1 MNLSFINTTTDV
13 VNITFNNG
21 INRLINPCES
31 YVISI
36 DSDLI
41 SFMISSLKESR
52 YGTFKRTE
60 LLVLSNY
67 KLKNTMQSIQFH
79 IIKKEAE
86 DSALN
91 KYIGWFVS
99 EEWFFDEIEYS
110 INNEYLIG
118 KTERKNNILAHL
130 ISIFSNIFSAINII
144 FIAIGFAVGVEF
156 GVKNGIIC
164 YLIVLGL
171 YSIILEIV
179 GEYQDR
185 KKSIVYCMTDE
196 SIKSVF
202 QSSSQKHFR

>member
-1 MNLSFINTTTDV
+1 MNLSFVNTTTDV
-13 VNITFNNG
+13 VKITFNEG
-21 INRLINPCES
+21 INRLINPYES
-31 YVISI
+31 FVVSI

-41 SFMISSLKESR
+41 SFTISSLKESR

-60 LLVLSNY
+60 LIVLSNY
-67 KLKNTMQSIQFH
+67 KLKNTMQGIQLH
-79 IIKKEAE
+79 IIKKETE
-86 DSALN
+86 DFALN

-99 EEWFFDEIEYS
+99 EEWFFDKIEYS

-156 GVKNGIIC
+156 GVKTGIVC
-164 YLIVLGL
+164 YLIVFVL

-185 KKSIVYCMTDE
+185 KKSIVYCMTDKH
-196 SIKSVF
+196 IKSVF
-202 QSSSQKHFR
+202 QASSQKHF